1 MRVHLSNVN
10 ISSRSGPN
18 TFASRLATQLVKNGH
33 VIADRDQKCDS
44 TLIFIEPASRPYPG
58 SRLVQRLDGIWFK
71 PGEFLEKNII
81 IKATYGLCD
90 HVIFQSHFDKQ
101 MVEHHWGPARDSSII
116 HNGISLGY
124 SEITH
129 DQIRQLRQAFDRIF
143 VSSASWHRQK
153 RLRENTDLFLKIA
166 GEDSRACFIVLG
178 RNPDHVVTHP
188 RIFYVGDINHDL
200 CLQIYRIAS
209 WMIHLA
215 WLDHCPNVV
224 VESISQG
231 CPVICTD
238 SGGTQEIVRSNGVI
252 VPEKSQYRF
261 ELADYDNP
269 PDLDLTVEDL
279 PAIDIQNDYLDI
291 ESVAKKYESAIFGK

>member
-1 MRVHLSNVN
+1 VKVFFSNVN
-10 ISSRSGPN
+10 LGSRSGPN
-18 TFASRLATQLVKNGH
+18 TFAGRLATQLVKNGH
-33 VIADRDQKCDS
+33 TISSSGDS
-44 TLIFIEPASRPYPG
+44 YDSVLAFIELDSLPRQG
-58 SRLVQRLDGIWFK
+58 SRIVQRLDGIWFK
-71 PGEFLEKNII
+71 PGEFLDKNIN
-81 IKATYGLCD
+81 IKRTYNLSD
-90 HVIFQSHFDKQ
+90 HVIFQSQFDKQ
-101 MVEHHWGPARDSSII
+101 MVEHHWGSVKESSVI
-116 HNGISLGY
+116 HNGIDLRRV
-124 SEITH
+124 EVTH
-129 DQIRQLRQAFDRIF
+129 DQIKMLQQSFDRIF

-153 RLRENTDLFLKIA
+153 RLRENTDLFIKIA
-166 GEDSRACFIVLG
+166 GEDPRACFVVLG
-178 RNPDHVVTHP
+178 RNPDHVVSHP

-224 VESISQG
+224 VEAISQG

-269 PDLDLTVEDL
+269 PDFDLTVEDL